1 MLRALVPQ
9 DNSVCPNLR
18 VPGYCLANNEKIYTL
33 YVTFNKP

>member
-18 VPGYCLANNEKIYTL
+18 VPGYCLASNEKNIYFIR
-33 YVTFNKP
+33 YF